1 MLVLAL
7 TCQANVY
14 SRLKTIPI
22 NITGGLHPYYESE
35 RYD

>member
-1 MLVLAL
+1 MLVLAQ
-7 TCQANVY
+7 TYQANVY

-22 NITGGLHPYYESE
+22 NTTGGLLPYYESE